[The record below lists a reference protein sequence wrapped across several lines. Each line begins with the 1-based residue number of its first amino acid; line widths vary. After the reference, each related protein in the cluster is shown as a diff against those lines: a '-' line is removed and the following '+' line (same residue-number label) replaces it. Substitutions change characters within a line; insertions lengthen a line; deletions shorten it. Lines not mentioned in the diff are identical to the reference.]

1 MKRPERDPDF
11 VHEPWE
17 FFFEEGVQ
25 WNSSEKFLYDIK
37 VTKNLDVMF
46 FDPADDS
53 WNCYYNGGDEERL
66 VTNGYLNWLAEK
78 EILCS

>member
-1 MKRPERDPDF
+1 MKKPERDPDF
-11 VHEPWE
+11 VHEKWE

-25 WNSSEKFLYDIK
+25 WNSGEKFLYDIK
-37 VTKNLDVMF
+37 VTKNIEVMF

-53 WNCYYNGGDEERL
+53 WNCYYSGGDEESL

>member
-11 VHEPWE
+11 VHEQWE

-25 WNSSEKFLYDIK
+25 WNSTEDFLYDIK

-46 FDPADDS
+46 YDPGDRT
-53 WNCYYNGGDEERL
+53 WNEYYLGGNEEE
-66 VTNGYLNWLAEK
+66 VVANGYLNWLAEK
-78 EILCS
+78 ELLS

>member
-11 VHEPWE
+11 VHEMWE

-25 WNSSEKFLYDIK
+25 WNSTEDFLYDIK

-46 FDPADDS
+46 YDPADKT
-53 WNCYYNGGDEERL
+53 WNEYYLGGNEEE
-66 VTNGYLNWLAEK
+66 VITSGYLNWLAEK
-78 EILCS
+78 ELLCS